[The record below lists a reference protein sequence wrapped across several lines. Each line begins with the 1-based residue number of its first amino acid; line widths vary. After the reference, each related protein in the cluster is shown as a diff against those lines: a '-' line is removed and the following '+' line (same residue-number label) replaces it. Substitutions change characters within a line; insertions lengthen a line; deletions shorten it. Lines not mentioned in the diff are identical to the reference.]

1 MLFEI
6 RAREYEGRNV
16 RLSRIVIRRDAGSTR
31 LMRLASTRL
40 ATVLVAVMAISPVL
54 GALHD
59 ASVRHVACPD
69 DGELIEAPVQRAHA
83 HAPAGKERALF
94 PELPIAPS
102 APGAD
107 HDHCAISVHS
117 RGTFG
122 VTSSRPAS
130 GFFAPA
136 ATPSSAVPEQ
146 PGTRELALYR
156 LAPKASPPR

>member
-16 RLSRIVIRRDAGSTR
+16 RLSRIVIRRDAGNTR
-31 LMRLASTRL
+31 LMRLAPTRL
-40 ATVLVAVMAISPVL
+40 ATVLAAVMAISPVL

-69 DGELIEAPVQRAHA
+69 DGELIEAPVGRAHA
-83 HAPAGKERALF
+83 HARAGEERALF

-107 HDHCAISVHS
+107 HDHCAIAQHL
-117 RGTFG
+117 RGSFG
-122 VTSSRPAS
+122 VTVSQPAT
-130 GFFAPA
+130 GFLGGGATQPADAPDDS
-136 ATPSSAVPEQ
+136 TP
-146 PGTRELALYR
+146 RRLALYR
-156 LAPKASPPR
+156 LAPKASPPH